1 MHEGDRNVVLKV
13 NVSNLNDIFLHT
25 QATEHGVGDL
35 SDADEVLIKMKEDGI
50 LDLDKGKVTSEATR
64 ISPQDNFFPDD

>member
-1 MHEGDRNVVLKV
+1 MHEGDRNFVLKV
-13 NVSNLNDIFLHT
+13 NVSDLNDSFLHT

-50 LDLDKGKVTSEATR
+50 LDLDKGEVTLEAMR
-64 ISPQDNFFPDD
+64 ISPQDNYFPDD